1 MNNQSQYLPRG
12 INHALNINHC
22 LNTVITGL
30 LLFFA
35 STAHSVAIEPT
46 LMSAYH
52 FLNPQWSDKRIS
64 RPPLAIAKAKKVP
77 YATEEEHGSS
87 EDLAFI
93 EGKHYKKI
101 PFDILK
107 NPMIQQF
114 MLKDPGKVQ
123 VIEFFNYGCFW
134 CSRLNRPMDEWE
146 TQKPSSVAY
155 YRYPLVFNKSWE
167 ILAKVFYTL
176 KKLGKTEA
184 LDNDIF
190 DAIHQNHI
198 NLADIQE
205 LVPFVESHGISG
217 EKFMQIYNS
226 SGIMRQVKQGNDL
239 SLSYRIAESP
249 VVVVNTP
256 SGSFLCSVPDVGSES
271 RFIQLLNYLI
281 RLPAEK
287 ESV

>member
-1 MNNQSQYLPRG
+1 MKNDCQDPNTKVNR
-12 INHALNINHC
+12 NHIQTPC
-22 LNTVITGL
+22 LRILIKTL
-30 LLFFA
+30 LLFFVSTCYSLSFA
-35 STAHSVAIEPT
+35 STRISN
-46 LMSAYH
+46 YH
-52 FLNPQWSDKRIS
+52 FLDPQWSDKKLS
-64 RPPLAIAKAKKVP
+64 RPPLAIAKAKQVP
-77 YATEEEHGSS
+77 YATEEETGPS
-87 EDLAFI
+87 EEIDFI

-101 PFDILK
+101 PFEILK
-107 NPMIQQF
+107 NPFIQQF
-114 MLKDPGKVQ
+114 ILKDPGKIQ

-134 CSRLNRPMDEWE
+134 CSRLSRPMNEWE
-146 TQKPSSVAY
+146 TQKPNSVVY
-155 YRYPLVFNKSWE
+155 YRYPLVFNKNWE

-184 LDNDIF
+184 LDQEIF

-226 SGIMRQVKQGNDL
+226 NGIMRQVKQGNDL

-249 VVVVNTP
+249 VVVINTS

-271 RFIQLLNYLI
+271 RFIQLLNHLI
-281 RLPAEK
+281 RLPVEK
-287 ESV
+287 EAV